1 MDNKLTLEEIEERLK
16 AIDGIPGTFNRLGER
31 GARFVPESWEVPT
44 LYFGLDGKSL
54 EVMTRDQDIGEIDR
68 FLRQL
73 AQVLGSGI
81 SSENL
86 GYG

>member
-1 MDNKLTLEEIEERLK
+1 MDNKLTLEEIEERLT
-16 AIDGIPGTFNRLGER
+16 AIDGIPGTVNRLGER

>member
-1 MDNKLTLEEIEERLK
+1 MGNKLTLEEIEERLK

-73 AQVLGSGI
+73 AQVLECKI
-81 SSENL
+81 Q
-86 GYG
+86 Y